1 MVEIHKA
8 ASRHPFNSIAG
19 DPLLPLPS
27 SGVLPVRY
35 QTNPDSL
42 GVQVVLGGYGSRYVE
57 GVVGAIVAMWDG
69 QPYDPHGETWYMYR
83 RMIYD
88 DSDYESVEQL
98 EDEMI
103 ELFNNVVEALE
114 RGKNIKSV
122 ADYYGLEEY

>member
-8 ASRHPFNSIAG
+8 ASRHHCNSIAG
-19 DPLLPLPS
+19 YRVLPLPFS
-27 SGVLPVRY
+27 KMLPVHY
-35 QTNPDSL
+35 QANPD
-42 GVQVVLGGYGSRYVE
+42 GKGIQVVLSGHDGRAGGV
-57 GVVGAIVAMWDG
+57 GVIVAMWDG
-69 QPYDPHGETWYMYR
+69 QPYDPHGETWYMCR

-114 RGKNIKSV
+114 RGKNIKSI
-122 ADYYGLEEY
+122 ADYYGLEEC